1 MGRGWGMGW
10 GKGKCGC
17 NKVEQKTQE
26 AKCGWTSS
34 IVSTVSES
42 IGLVVNCAVSGT
54 ICCHLGCVFCLVIY
68 LAGIVNLIGAS
79 VVTCC
84 DKSVKGLKIFA
95 CTSGTSMLIRLIA
108 GIIFAVLLGKYSTEL
123 TEYQDCGCDEDKC
136 TSNDG
141 DCYAD
146 TSYEAQTCETGYT
159 AYKAGKCEDS
169 CPHDYVCCTGNNC
182 ASAAS
187 GLTWW
192 SETQQEVVFGLFH
205 VSIVTFVWL
214 IVSITGCFF
223 AAKGAKAEAQAA
235 SDVVQEAVQ
244 APGVGVDV
252 VQELVQAPEV
262 GVVVVQEP
270 VQELV
275 KT

>member
-26 AKCGWTSS
+26 AKCGYTSS

-68 LAGIVNLIGAS
+68 LAGIVNLLGAS
-79 VVTCC
+79 IVTCC

-108 GIIFAVLLGKYSTEL
+108 GIIFAMLLGKYSTEL

-136 TSNDG
+136 TSTGDDCHADG
-141 DCYAD
+141 I
-146 TSYEAQTCETGYT
+146 YEAQTCETGYT
-159 AYKAGKCEDS
+159 AYQAGKCEDS
-169 CPHDYVCCTGNNC
+169 CPHEYVCCTGNNC

-187 GLTWW
+187 GLTWR
-192 SETQQEVVFGLFH
+192 SEWLQQAVVEGLGA
-205 VSIVTFVWL
+205 VTIVTFVWL

-223 AAKGAKAEAQAA
+223 AAKGAKAEAQAP
-235 SDVVQEAVQ
+235 SVVVQEA
-244 APGVGVDV
+244 A
-252 VQELVQAPEV
+252 QAPEV
-262 GVVVVQEP
+262 RVVVVQEP

>member
-187 GLTWW
+187 GLTWRW
-192 SETQQEVVFGLFH
+192 EWLQQAVVDGLGL
-205 VSIVTFVWL
+205 VTIVTFVWL

-223 AAKGAKAEAQAA
+223 AAKGAKAEAQAP
-235 SDVVQEAVQ
+235 EPAVEMA
-244 APGVGVDV
+244 APAAATAV
-252 VQELVQAPEV
+252 EEV

-270 VQELV
+270 VQEPV